1 MAPTK
6 GGNGSMNMIMIL
18 LMFVVMYFF
27 MILPQ
32 MRKGKAQKKFWSEL
46 KKGDHIITSGGIHG
60 KITELKDN
68 SVVIETEGGG
78 KLKIEKV
85 DYNNL
90 ENSYY
95 NRRIYLKIYIIEPE
109 SENPVMTKSNVF
121 E

>member
-1 MAPTK
+1 MDLQ
-6 GGNGSMNMIMIL
+6 IQIL

-78 KLKIEKV
+78 KLKIEKSAIS
-85 DYNNL
+85 L
-90 ENSYY
+90 E
-95 NRRIYLKIYIIEPE
+95 
-109 SENPVMTKSNVF
+109 MTQAAEKATA
-121 E
+121 

>member
-6 GGNGSMNMIMIL
+6 GGSGSMNMIMIL

-60 KITELKDN
+60 KITELKDTA
-68 SVVIETEGGG
+68 VVIETEGGG
-78 KLKIEKV
+78 KLKIEKSAIS
-85 DYNNL
+85 L
-90 ENSYY
+90 E
-95 NRRIYLKIYIIEPE
+95 
-109 SENPVMTKSNVF
+109 MTQAANKPAA
-121 E
+121 